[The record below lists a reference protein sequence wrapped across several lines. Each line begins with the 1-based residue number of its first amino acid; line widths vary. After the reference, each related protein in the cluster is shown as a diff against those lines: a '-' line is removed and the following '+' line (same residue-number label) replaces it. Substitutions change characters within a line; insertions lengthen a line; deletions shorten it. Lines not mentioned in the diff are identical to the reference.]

1 MYLVLITALVTCRN
15 VNGNESGNIN
25 GNINI
30 FNDSNNNID
39 ASHSPLI
46 SDAINIK
53 HTYAASIRDLLRL
66 CGSVNNEGVLLVTYV
81 FGDRS
86 RINLQFFTNR
96 F

>member
-39 ASHSPLI
+39 ASNTPLI
-46 SDAINIK
+46 TEYEQHWNK
-53 HTYAASIRDLLRL
+53 HMQKEFIHLKATSFHMLI
-66 CGSVNNEGVLLVTYV
+66 
-81 FGDRS
+81 
-86 RINLQFFTNR
+86 
-96 F
+96 